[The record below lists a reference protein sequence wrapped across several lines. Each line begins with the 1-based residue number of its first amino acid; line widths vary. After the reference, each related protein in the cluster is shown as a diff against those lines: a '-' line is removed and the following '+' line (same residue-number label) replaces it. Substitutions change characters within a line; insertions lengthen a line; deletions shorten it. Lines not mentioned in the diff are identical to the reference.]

1 MRGLTYQ
8 KYASDEA
15 VREKLEREVR
25 RLRAETVQAGL
36 RALKRAVTRCVP
48 VFNLKTA

>member
-1 MRGLTYQ
+1 MKDLSYPM
-8 KYASDEA
+8 YVENEA
-15 VREKLEREVR
+15 VHEELEREVR

-36 RALKRAVTRCVP
+36 RALTRAFLRRVS